1 MMIASPVVDAVVR
14 HAKECQ
20 PRECCGV
27 LLGKA
32 DEITEAIRA
41 RNLAE
46 DSTRF
51 LIDPQAHI
59 EARRTARSQGLEVIG
74 FYHSHP
80 HGHASPSATD
90 LAEAAYPEC
99 VHLIVGFVDG
109 KPEVRVFRY
118 AADRATELLAT
129 ILNSSEF

>member
-1 MMIASPVVDAVVR
+1 MRIASSVIDDVIA

-27 LLGKA
+27 LLGTS
-32 DEITEAIRA
+32 DHITEAIRA
-41 RNLAE
+41 RNIAE
-46 DSTRF
+46 STSRF
-51 LIDPQAHI
+51 LIDPKTHI
-59 EARRTARSQGLEVIG
+59 EARRTARNLRLQVIG

-80 HGHASPSATD
+80 HSHPYPSATD

-109 KPEVRVFRY
+109 KAEARLFNY
-118 AADRATELLAT
+118 KDGGATEIALLD
-129 ILNSSEF
+129 S